1 MLWENIKQIAEF
13 DLIRKFISLLLVLF
27 LISAF
32 SCAYEQPPTQG
43 LKSETVWTLPE
54 QIATIA
60 ADRQIFQVMPE
71 TVRQHLSGIVEIKA
85 EEPNEFVWEF
95 KGVNAKSGM
104 RWAHVQFQPGEPGSG
119 RKWQLLQIILGVM
132 PLDGDYNGLYNALC
146 TELSKR
152 LGMPSKSASGTAT
165 KRRIWSV
172 APYWEIWVN
181 EGTYDNPLEKQVEHV
196 ILIEIA
202 VLQGEAE

>member
-1 MLWENIKQIAEF
+1 MLWEYIKQIAKF
-13 DLIRKFISLLLVLF
+13 DLIRKSLSLLLVLL

-32 SCAYEQPPTQG
+32 SCAYEQAPMQG
-43 LKSETVWTLPE
+43 LKSETVWTIAE

-71 TVRQHLSGIVEIKA
+71 TVRQHLSGIVELKA
-85 EEPNEFVWEF
+85 GKPNEFVWEF
-95 KGVNAKSGM
+95 KGVNAKSGV

-119 RKWQLLQIILGVM
+119 QKWQLLQIILGIM
-132 PLDGDYNGLYNALC
+132 PLNGDYNGLYNALC

-152 LGMPSKSASGTAT
+152 LGMPSKSAPGTAT

-181 EGTYDNPLEKQVEHV
+181 EGIYDNPFEKQVEHV
-196 ILIEIA
+196 ILVEIA